1 MESNPDP
8 KHADPTGDPGNG
20 QLIFLA
26 EDDHDD
32 IYLFERALNGL
43 KAGHALSTFAN
54 GQELFDALK
63 IPLRDEPDIVFLDI
77 NMPLQNGLECLRNI
91 REHYSKELPVFLFS
105 TAQDH
110 LTVEEARKLGA
121 TGYLSKPSAMEEL
134 GSLLTNVLSI
144 NWRTRSVNDF
154 YVHLQL
160 ADT

>member
-1 MESNPDP
+1 MERSPDP
-8 KHADPTGDPGNG
+8 QQPDLTREPGIG

-43 KAGHALSTFAN
+43 KAGHTLSTFGN

-63 IPLRDEPDIVFLDI
+63 VSGPREPDIIFLDI
-77 NMPLQNGLECLRNI
+77 NMPLQNGLECLLNI
-91 REHYSKELPVFLFS
+91 RKEYSKELPVFLFS

-110 LTVEEARKLGA
+110 LTVEQARKLGA
-121 TGYLSKPSAMEEL
+121 TGYLSKPSTMEEL

-144 NWRTRSVNDF
+144 NWRTRSANDF